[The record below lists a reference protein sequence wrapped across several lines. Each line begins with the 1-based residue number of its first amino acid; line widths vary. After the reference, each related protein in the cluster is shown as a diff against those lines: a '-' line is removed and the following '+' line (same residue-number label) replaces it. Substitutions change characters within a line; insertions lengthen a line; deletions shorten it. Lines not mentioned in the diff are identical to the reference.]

1 MVSVDEF
8 LKQYIADHA
17 KDEKWLSDK
26 IQQKKDS
33 VGGLLSDEGAKCLI
47 AGERGWQTDVASE
60 EYYVEGRYMTALD
73 QDLLKVYL
81 NGKAESGK
89 SRGRIET
96 LITKVISVGD
106 AKETAS
112 QYSTSTTGVKV
123 TDGKIQTWI
132 NFHDKPAFTS
142 RKDTAIPGNY
152 LSKEIQMIRSG
163 IIGRTI
169 ELRNVDVWETQ
180 AGTLNLSTNNFTKLK
195 VMKDLNEGVNPPSNK
210 PIYITGIGDTNHP
223 NIDGAAVQR
232 ALDSIDND
240 NHTMIYNYIFSNKGV
255 SIDELARTFTDLD
268 RLDIELIV
276 KDIIDSGEAYT
287 TNDGLIKAM

>member
-8 LKQYIADHA
+8 LKQYIADQA
-17 KDEKWLSDK
+17 KDEKWLSTK

-47 AGERGWQTDVASE
+47 AGERGWQTDVADE

-81 NGKAESGK
+81 TGKAESGK

-180 AGTLNLSTNNFTKLK
+180 AGTLNLSTNNL
-195 VMKDLNEGVNPPSNK
+195 
-210 PIYITGIGDTNHP
+210 
-223 NIDGAAVQR
+223 
-232 ALDSIDND
+232 
-240 NHTMIYNYIFSNKGV
+240 FSNKGA

-268 RLDIELIV
+268 RLDIELMV
-276 KDIIDSGEAYT
+276 KDIIDSGEAYI

>member
-8 LKQYIADHA
+8 LKQYIADQA
-17 KDEKWLSDK
+17 KDEKWLATK

-47 AGERGWQTDVASE
+47 AGERGWQTDVADE

-81 NGKAESGK
+81 TGKAESGK

-180 AGTLNLSTNNFTKLK
+180 VGTLNLSTNNFTKLK
-195 VMKDLNEGVNPPSNK
+195 VMKDLKEGVNPPSNK
-210 PIYITGIGDTNHP
+210 PITD
-223 NIDGAAVQR
+223 DA
-232 ALDSIDND
+232 
-240 NHTMIYNYIFSNKGV
+240 HTTIYNYIFSNKGV

-268 RLDIELIV
+268 RLDIELMV
-276 KDIIDSGEAYT
+276 KDIIDSGEAYI